1 MFDAVWVEVDG
12 LDIVSDGELVVAGVD
27 SGSDWWRWN
36 SGKNTHRPVTCHVS
50 VTVALRTDIVFV
62 LTQPRTSTFSTSTGN
77 RRGSSMESRSEAVA
91 ASSPS

>member
-12 LDIVSDGELVVAGVD
+12 LDIVSDVELVVAGVD

-50 VTVALRTDIVFV
+50 VTVALRTDIVF
-62 LTQPRTSTFSTSTGN
+62 QEPRTSTFSTSTGN